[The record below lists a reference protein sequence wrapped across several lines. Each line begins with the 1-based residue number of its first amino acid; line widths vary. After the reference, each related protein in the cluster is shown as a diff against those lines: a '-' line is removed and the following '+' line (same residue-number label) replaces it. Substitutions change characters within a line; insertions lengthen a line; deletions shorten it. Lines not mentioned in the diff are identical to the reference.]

1 MYWRV
6 SVGVEGKTGG
16 TVDRLVF
23 ILFFFFHDNSFT
35 DVLKVTLYTLQATL
49 KMCILTNIN
58 FQVLVDVFPY

>member
-23 ILFFFFHDNSFT
+23 IHFFSHDNSFT

-58 FQVLVDVFPY
+58 FQVLVDVFPYC